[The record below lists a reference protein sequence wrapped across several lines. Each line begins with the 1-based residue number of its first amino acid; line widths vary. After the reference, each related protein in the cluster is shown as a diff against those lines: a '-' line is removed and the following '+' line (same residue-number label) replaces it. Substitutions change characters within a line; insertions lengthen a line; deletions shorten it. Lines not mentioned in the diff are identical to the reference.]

1 MPVNYR
7 DVAYITIHIFT
18 LGTECRDVLKEE
30 TDEETLALK
39 EKILKGECGE
49 PYVILNKGDPFLLW
63 PSSCILLFLSMAH
76 RQLVGQNLPIIEDL
90 LSHSHTPQSV
100 GILWTSDRPVAQTST
115 CQQTTITR
123 DGHSCP
129 RRDSKPK
136 SQ

>member
-18 LGTECRDVLKEE
+18 LGTECRDVLKEG

-49 PYVILNKGDPFLLW
+49 PHVILNKWDPFLLW
-63 PSSCILLFLSMAH
+63 PSSCILVFLSMAH
-76 RQLVGQNLPIIEDL
+76 RQLVGQKLPIIEDL
-90 LSHSHTPQSV
+90 LSHSHKPQSV

-123 DGHSCP
+123 DGHPCP